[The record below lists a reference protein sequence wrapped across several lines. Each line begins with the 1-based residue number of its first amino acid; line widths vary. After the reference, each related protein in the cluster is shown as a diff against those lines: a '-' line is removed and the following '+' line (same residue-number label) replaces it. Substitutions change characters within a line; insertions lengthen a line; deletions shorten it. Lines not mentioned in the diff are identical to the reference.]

1 MQAFL
6 KQCYYSLL
14 SELRREKD
22 WATRKRFVSHAPLFT
37 ICSFPSEHL
46 ASTGYVWSDHFHT
59 ACVQLQC
66 ELECCL
72 NCMPFGLSSGGPTS
86 RKLPVILVAVVGVL
100 RVYFYWALRSE
111 HLMIYYDVLVK
122 LDIAWESHQACERGS
137 DLTWIVANS
146 LLRTHW
152 NFCVGRGALCT
163 LASGKWTILLYELL
177 IN

>member
-37 ICSFPSEHL
+37 ICSFLSEHL

-100 RVYFYWALRSE
+100 HVYFYWALRSK
-111 HLMIYYDVLVK
+111 HLMIYYDVLIK

-137 DLTWIVANS
+137 DQIVCFGHIETSA
-146 LLRTHW
+146 
-152 NFCVGRGALCT
+152 
-163 LASGKWTILLYELL
+163 
-177 IN
+177 

>member
-59 ACVQLQC
+59 AKWHVSGSS

-72 NCMPFGLSSGGPTS
+72 NCTPFGSSSGGPTS
-86 RKLPVILVAVVGVL
+86 RKLPVIPVAVVGVL
-100 RVYFYWALRSE
+100 RVYLYWALRSK
-111 HLMIYYDVLVK
+111 HLMIYYDVLIK

-137 DLTWIVANS
+137 DQIVCFGHIETSA
-146 LLRTHW
+146 
-152 NFCVGRGALCT
+152 
-163 LASGKWTILLYELL
+163 
-177 IN
+177 